1 MNFTGKFE
9 QDSSLSHFSMH
20 ADLGSFALDGH
31 ANTVTIPNGHLL
43 FSGNYERSGLDLI
56 VSDQDH
62 RVVIHD
68 YFRGE
73 QRPTLVSPEGA
84 PLDPKVIEALTG
96 HDAYAQA
103 AGTAPA
109 AKVVGHVV
117 KTTGSAS
124 VVRNGVTIDVN
135 NGDTV
140 YQNDVVQTGSGS
152 TLGLVLID
160 GTTFNLTANA
170 RMMLNDLTYDGAGP
184 SNTSLLTLVTASAS
198 NTSLFTLVQGAAS
211 FVAGQVAKTGDM
223 KVATPVAVIGI
234 RGTAVILDISSTDG
248 KVSISVVDQQDGQIH
263 AVQVFNSVPVAGQ
276 PGV

>member
-1 MNFTGKFE
+1 MNFPGKFE

-43 FSGNYERSGLDLI
+43 FSGDYERSGLDLI

-96 HDAYAQA
+96 HNAYAQA

-109 AKVVGHVV
+109 AVQR
-117 KTTGSAS
+117 SA
-124 VVRNGVTIDVN
+124 
-135 NGDTV
+135 
-140 YQNDVVQTGSGS
+140 
-152 TLGLVLID
+152 
-160 GTTFNLTANA
+160 
-170 RMMLNDLTYDGAGP
+170 
-184 SNTSLLTLVTASAS
+184 
-198 NTSLFTLVQGAAS
+198 
-211 FVAGQVAKTGDM
+211 
-223 KVATPVAVIGI
+223 
-234 RGTAVILDISSTDG
+234 
-248 KVSISVVDQQDGQIH
+248 
-263 AVQVFNSVPVAGQ
+263 
-276 PGV
+276 